1 MIEKKLAIKPNRPT
15 QFTKSVTPL
24 PAPTPIS
31 ASTGGLPEAMI
42 ALDPPPPG
50 AKKSISAAKTSSTP
64 MPAIR
69 PRGMSRFGS
78 RVSSAASGTPS
89 MARKNQIAY
98 GNAAQMPSQ
107 PKGRK
112 SLEPDEPSGGMSVR
126 FEVENSGT
134 IAMMK
139 TSSATTAIAVMTNVT
154 FSASPTPYRWM
165 PTNAR

>member
-1 MIEKKLAIKPNRPT
+1 MIEKKLAIRPNRPT

-24 PAPTPIS
+24 PASTAIS
-31 ASTGGLPEAMI
+31 ASTGGLPEAWI
-42 ALDPPPPG
+42 AAEPLPPG
-50 AKKSISAAKTSSTP
+50 AKVSISAANTSSTA

-69 PRGMSRFGS
+69 PRGRSRLGS
-78 RVSSAASGTPS
+78 LVSSAASGTPS

-126 FEVENSGT
+126 FDVENSGM
-134 IAMMK
+134 IATMN
-139 TSSATTAIAVMTNVT
+139 TSSATTAIAVMTKVT
-154 FSASPTPYRWM
+154 FSASPTP
-165 PTNAR
+165 